1 MSWRR
6 SWTRWK
12 LSYKGEMK
20 KLQVGSIGFVF
31 TETIEAFVGTNVF
44 CNLFLWLLLLTGKF
58 KYVISLRTLLS
69 NCNPVCINEN
79 YDSGMVSA
87 PFEGCLEGVDQL
99 HKSAI
104 IVVCLDNLRNC
115 LTAHSEFC
123 FS

>member
-31 TETIEAFVGTNVF
+31 TETLEAFIGTNVF

-69 NCNPVCINEN
+69 NCNPVCINE
-79 YDSGMVSA
+79 
-87 PFEGCLEGVDQL
+87 L
-99 HKSAI
+99 
-104 IVVCLDNLRNC
+104 
-115 LTAHSEFC
+115 
-123 FS
+123 